1 MLKNYFTKAA
11 QKETAALLSLT
22 KQMEILLLACFRLFK
37 NSICEASRS
46 KERGVLFCTPQGR
59 ATMTTKQMEIFQ
71 QPD

>member
-1 MLKNYFTKAA
+1 MLKNCFTQAA
-11 QKETAALLSLT
+11 QKETAGDFF
-22 KQMEILLLACFRLFK
+22 FRLLK

-59 ATMTTKQMEIFQ
+59 ATMITKQMEIFSAAW